1 MTPFSLISI
10 EGADGVG
17 TLTYVKED
25 PTRTYDLRFI
35 TAYTC
40 PLNLPSTSPNPRGD
54 GTSPAVPIW
63 AIAVMA
69 TQGAVIVGL
78 VSIAMIVGV
87 LAYLRSQRR
96 TYSEIN

>member
-1 MTPFSLISI
+1 M
-10 EGADGVG
+10 G

-35 TAYTC
+35 TAYAC
-40 PLNLPSTSPNPRGD
+40 PLNPPSPSPSPNPRGD
-54 GTSPAVPIW
+54 GTSPAVPTW

-78 VSIAMIVGV
+78 VSGDDCRHACLPQKPEEDI
-87 LAYLRSQRR
+87 L
-96 TYSEIN
+96 

>member
-1 MTPFSLISI
+1 LISD
-10 EGADGVG
+10 EGAVGVG

-35 TAYTC
+35 TAYAC
-40 PLNLPSTSPNPRGD
+40 PLNPPSPSPSPNPRGD
-54 GTSPAVPIW
+54 GTSPAVLIW

-78 VSIAMIVGV
+78 VSMAMIVGV
-87 LAYLRSQRR
+87 LVYLRSQRR